1 MFFVRQVEMID
12 EFIQPET
19 ERVSHCYRIT
29 YRSMEKTFRDEEV
42 NEIQDLLRDQL
53 RVKLQVELRG

>member
-12 EFIQPET
+12 EFVHPET